1 MSHLTPRSE
10 LTEWCYLQGKAK
22 AMQHSHLR
30 DLAHDPVRNHA
41 LTFKSGPMIL
51 DISKQKIDVS
61 ILNGLIRL
69 AETVNLPQAIQGLVG
84 GAVVNNTEGRPAL
97 HSALRLPISESLVLN
112 GQDGCNVFTIKDLY
126 ALTGDK
132 YVKVTLNCAGLI
144 KVKAICAFNWCS
156 GSLDD
161 FSCAGLRFALRRCLS
176 G

>member
-41 LTFKSGPMIL
+41 LTFKSGPMVL
-51 DISKQKIDVS
+51 DISKQKIDIS

-69 AETVNLPQAIQGLVG
+69 AEKVNLPQAIQGLVG

-97 HSALRLPISESLVLN
+97 HSALRLPITESLVLN
-112 GQDGCNVFTIKDLY
+112 GQNVVPAVHESLARMRSVVSRIHSRQWRGFSGRAITDVVNIGVGGSDLGPFM
-126 ALTGDK
+126 A
-132 YVKVTLNCAGLI
+132 
-144 KVKAICAFNWCS
+144 
-156 GSLDD
+156 
-161 FSCAGLRFALRRCLS
+161 
-176 G
+176 